1 MKRKYTLLLVLSGI
15 LFLSNIWFLKS
26 SIGKST
32 KIDELQSSIS
42 DMEKTIK
49 NQKKSI
55 TDLEEQVE
63 SFADIAEEKQG
74 QLDNVETFDNSVSA
88 NYSSHAVSYTGS
100 AIETNIDGEFEGWEG
115 ETIFKMRNGSIWQQA
130 SYAYTYHYAY
140 APEVLI
146 YSKNGTTYMR
156 VEGVDSEIQV
166 KRIK

>member
-1 MKRKYTLLLVLSGI
+1 MNKQTKFLTVLSVILLLSTILLIRSTKEKSGEI
-15 LFLSNIWFLKS
+15 EKLHS
-26 SIGKST
+26 SIN
-32 KIDELQSSIS
+32 DL
-42 DMEKTIK
+42 EKTIK
-49 NQKKSI
+49 DKNNSI
-55 TDLEEQVE
+55 TDLEQQVE
-63 SFADIAEEKQG
+63 SFSDIAEEKQG
-74 QLDNVETFDNSVSA
+74 QLDRVETFDNSVNA
-88 NYSSHAVSYTGS
+88 NYISPSVSYTGS

-115 ETIFKMRNGSIWQQA
+115 ETIFKMRNGSIWQQS